1 MLIKKIQETSIDLM
15 SPQEIYHHDMD
26 SLLMQ
31 KLSARYT
38 GRCFQSIYIL
48 SIVRIIRRSSIRMT
62 ITRLD
67 GSASVDVQYEVEGL
81 VLNPGDV
88 LHGCKI
94 IEIHNNAI
102 TAEHKYVGIKLQKN
116 VTNKISQIL
125 QVGQTIPVI
134 VQKVRYIPNQKN
146 ISMIATPYAPTI
158 NEDPIYRIKSALKP
172 EEVEKLGMFTDQ
184 IDEEL
189 KLHGGIKNEK
199 AYMFFQDLM
208 YPYKNNIK
216 YERTHIAEQ
225 MGMKPVALDLKSLIG
240 ITGGIVSMPS
250 EDHLSN
256 KRIFYSKTTKVPEEL
271 QSVDIDMYPVAA
283 NYLNRYLSYL
293 QTLRGFVET
302 YTGDSIKQML
312 AYWRLCKAVKL

>member
-1 MLIKKIQETSIDLM
+1 MIIKKIQETSIDLM
-15 SPQEIYHHDMD
+15 TPQEIFHHDID
-26 SLLMQ
+26 TLLMQ
-31 KLSARYT
+31 KLSSRYR

-102 TAEHKYVGIKLQKN
+102 TAEHKYVGIKLQN
-116 VTNKISQIL
+116 SVTNKISQIL
-125 QVGQTIPVI
+125 QVGQTIPVV
-134 VQKVRYIPNQKN
+134 VQKVRYIPHQKN
-146 ISMIATPYAPTI
+146 ISMIATPYIPTT
-158 NEDPIYRIKSALKP
+158 NEDPIYRIKSALTP
-172 EEVEKLGMFTDQ
+172 PEVEKLGMFVDQ
-184 IDEEL
+184 IDDEL
-189 KLHGGIKNEK
+189 KLHDGIKDERK
-199 AYMFFQDLM
+199 YIFFHDLM

-216 YERTHIAEQ
+216 YERTQIAEF
-225 MGMKPVALDLKSLIG
+225 MGMKPIALNLKSLIG
-240 ITGGIVSMPS
+240 IKSGVVSMPS

-256 KRIFYSKTTKVPEEL
+256 QRIFWSNSTKVPSEL
-271 QSVDIDMYPVAA
+271 QLIDIDMYPVAA
-283 NYLNRYLSYL
+283 SYFNRYLSYL

-302 YTGDSIKQML
+302 YTADNIKQMVT
-312 AYWRLCKAVKL
+312 YWRICKAAKS